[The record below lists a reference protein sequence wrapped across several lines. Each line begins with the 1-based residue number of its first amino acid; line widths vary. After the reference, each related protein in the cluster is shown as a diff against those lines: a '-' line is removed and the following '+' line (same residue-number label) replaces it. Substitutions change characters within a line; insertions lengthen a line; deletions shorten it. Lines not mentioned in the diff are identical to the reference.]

1 MIEIKNYNSIDE
13 IKIEEEDNYIV
24 FITEDYILKLENIRE
39 KFKNR
44 TFYGAVVPY
53 IITNKSIF
61 YSSIAVIKL
70 KKEKSLFKL
79 LNMKEISNDEKKFL
93 ENINS
98 KSILLFVDGLSRY
111 FEKLVNNLN
120 DSLNKRVKVIGAGLG
135 YKDFSHKF
143 TIFDKDDTYKDHSL
157 ITGIDQNIRMGFSH
171 GWKPIYSPLVVT
183 KSKENILY
191 ELNGEPAFEIY
202 KKVLYEIDEQV
213 ITKENFFKIAKN
225 YPFAM
230 LSFSNEDLIV
240 RDPVKAND
248 DGSIQIVS
256 SINEMESLYI
266 MRGVLI

>member
-1 MIEIKNYNSIDE
+1 MGGNQLYN
-13 IKIEEEDNYIV
+13 
-24 FITEDYILKLENIRE
+24 
-39 KFKNR
+39 
-44 TFYGAVVPY
+44 
-53 IITNKSIF
+53 
-61 YSSIAVIKL
+61 
-70 KKEKSLFKL
+70 
-79 LNMKEISNDEKKFL
+79 
-93 ENINS
+93 
-98 KSILLFVDGLSRY
+98 
-111 FEKLVNNLN
+111 
-120 DSLNKRVKVIGAGLG
+120 
-135 YKDFSHKF
+135 
-143 TIFDKDDTYKDHSL
+143 
-157 ITGIDQNIRMGFSH
+157 
-171 GWKPIYSPLVVT
+171 PLVVT